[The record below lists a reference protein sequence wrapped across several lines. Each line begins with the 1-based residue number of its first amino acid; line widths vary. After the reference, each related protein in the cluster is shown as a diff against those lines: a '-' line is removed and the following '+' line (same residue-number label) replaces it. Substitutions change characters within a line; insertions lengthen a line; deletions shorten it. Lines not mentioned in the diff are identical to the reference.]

1 MTLESQVASL
11 DLCKRLKELGVKQ
24 ESLFYWSFHKAA
36 KPELKLSD
44 ALREKTHWEDFAAFT
59 VAELGEMLPPMTP
72 SKLADTSV
80 NERRWS
86 CGMYPDDFR
95 AKTEADARAAM
106 LIYLIEQGLV
116 KP

>member
-11 DLCKRLKELGVKQ
+11 ELCKRLKELGVKQ
-24 ESLFYWSFHKAA
+24 ESYFIWIESLHENRIVQSSNTPH
-36 KPELKLSD
+36 ETRIICS
-44 ALREKTHWEDFAAFT
+44 AFT
-59 VAELGEMLPPMTP
+59 SAELGEMLPSMTP

-80 NERRWS
+80 TERRWS

-95 AKTEADARAAM
+95 AQTEADARAAM
-106 LIYLIEQGLV
+106 LIYLIKQKLV